1 MASKVFFHEVAP
13 RDGLQNEATVLG
25 TQEKLELIRLLL
37 EAKPDSI
44 EVTSFVNP
52 SKLPQ
57 LADAQQLIEG
67 LPPAGSTEYFAL
79 VPNRRGFER
88 LLESKLSGATLLVS
102 ATEEHSQANVGMSR
116 SQALLENCTLIQ
128 ESCAA
133 GVLVRPYVSMAF
145 GCPLG
150 GEVPALVVQETVSA
164 FAQAGAPFVVLAD
177 TWGHATPQ
185 QVEQLLNSVSSVL
198 PMEQIGLHMHDTH
211 GDALANCEKAAE
223 MGVRHFDT
231 SAGGCGGCP
240 FAPNSAGNLDTHSLA
255 LRLTELGYES
265 TLELDA
271 LDRAT
276 HFLRGAL
283 ADSLQ
288 SDKAPHS
295 HD

>member
-1 MASKVFFHEVAP
+1 
-13 RDGLQNEATVLG
+13 
-25 TQEKLELIRLLL
+25 
-37 EAKPDSI
+37 
-44 EVTSFVNP
+44 
-52 SKLPQ
+52 
-57 LADAQQLIEG
+57 
-67 LPPAGSTEYFAL
+67 
-79 VPNRRGFER
+79 
-88 LLESKLSGATLLVS
+88 
-102 ATEEHSQANVGMSR
+102 
-116 SQALLENCTLIQ
+116 
-128 ESCAA
+128 
-133 GVLVRPYVSMAF
+133 
-145 GCPLG
+145 
-150 GEVPALVVQETVSA
+150 LVVQETVSA

-240 FAPNSAGNLDTHSLA
+240 FAPNSAGNLDAHSLA